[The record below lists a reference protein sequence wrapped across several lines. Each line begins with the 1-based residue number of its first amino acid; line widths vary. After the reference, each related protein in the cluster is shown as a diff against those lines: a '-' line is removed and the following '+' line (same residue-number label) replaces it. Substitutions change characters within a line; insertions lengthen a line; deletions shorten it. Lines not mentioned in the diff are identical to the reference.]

1 MKLYSVGAKWCSG
14 CAVQK
19 ALLKNLNVFDKFE
32 YVDIDE
38 NMEFATKYGIR
49 SIPQLL
55 LVDDDGVLVK
65 SFGSTASKETILSM
79 VNDASVG

>member
-1 MKLYSVGAKWCSG
+1 MKLYSVGSSWCAG
-14 CAVQK
+14 CNVQK